1 MSHIRH
7 RTLKAAAVAFAIV
20 FAATAFWSAGTN
32 EVDGDGAAN
41 VVAAADGAKVG
52 TLEEGAAADAQPKKK
67 GSRWGRIFKAPFKAV
82 AKVFG
87 GDSDGNKTRRTKD
100 ADVAKFESA
109 PLMRVVDANSEPDPE
124 PVRRAGADKK
134 DAAREHFER
143 GRARLNDGDLSAAI
157 TELSRAVSYD
167 SKHAQAHNLLA
178 VAYGRKGLHDR
189 ARESFDRSLDS
200 GADAQSLNNAG
211 YWFYLNGHYRLAVER
226 LKRAAKLAPSDER
239 ILNNL
244 ALAQARLGRFDDA
257 YRSFARAR
265 GDYEGRMNTAALAE
279 RMGRDAEATEHYE
292 AAHKLRPASETALR
306 RLLNLYE
313 RGGHGESAERAR
325 RDLDGLQAQIAAR
338 E

>member
-1 MSHIRH
+1 MRHIRH
-7 RTLKAAAVAFAIV
+7 RRLKATAVAFAIV
-20 FAATAFWSAGTN
+20 FAATAFSSAVTN
-32 EVDGDGAAN
+32 EVDGDEAAN
-41 VVAAADGAKVG
+41 VVAAAADGTKIG
-52 TLEEGAAADAQPKKK
+52 TSEEGVEAEAQPKKK

-82 AKVFG
+82 AKAFG
-87 GDSDGNKTRRTKD
+87 GGDDKPRRMKE

-109 PLMRVVDANSEPDPE
+109 PLMRVEDANSEPDPE
-124 PVRRAGADKK
+124 PVRRKGADKTE
-134 DAAREHFER
+134 AAREHFER
-143 GRARLNDGDLSAAI
+143 GRARLNDGELSAAI

-167 SKHAQAHNLLA
+167 PKHAQAHNLLA
-178 VAYGRKGLHDR
+178 VAYGRKGLHER

-211 YWFYLNGHYRLAVER
+211 YWYYLNGHYRLAVER
-226 LKRAAKLAPSDER
+226 LKRAAKLAPADER

-257 YRSFARAR
+257 YKSFARAR
-265 GDYEGRMNTAALAE
+265 GEYEGRMNTAALAE
-279 RMGRDAEATEHYE
+279 RMGRDSEAAEQYE

-313 RGGHGESAERAR
+313 RGGHGESVAR
-325 RDLDGLQAQIAAR
+325 TRTKLDGLQAQIAAK

>member
-1 MSHIRH
+1 MRHIRH
-7 RTLKAAAVAFAIV
+7 RTLKAAAVAFILV

-32 EVDGDGAAN
+32 EPDGDDAAN
-41 VVAAADGAKVG
+41 VVAAVDGTKVG
-52 TLEEGAAADAQPKKK
+52 TSEEGAAAEAQPKKK

-87 GDSDGNKTRRTKD
+87 GNDDKTRRMKE

-109 PLMRVVDANSEPDPE
+109 PMMRVQDANSEPDPE
-124 PVRRAGADKK
+124 PVRRSGADKTE
-134 DAAREHFER
+134 AAREHFER
-143 GRARLNDGDLSAAI
+143 GRARLNDGDLNAAI

-167 SKHAQAHNLLA
+167 PKHAQAHNLLA

-226 LKRAAKLAPSDER
+226 LKRAAKLAPADER

-257 YRSFARAR
+257 YKSFARAR
-265 GDYEGRMNTAALAE
+265 GEYEGRMNTAALAE
-279 RMGRDAEATEHYE
+279 RMGRDSEATEHYE

-313 RGGHGESAERAR
+313 RGGHNESAARAR
-325 RDLDGLQAQIAAR
+325 RDLDGLQAQVAAK

>member
-1 MSHIRH
+1 MRHIRH
-7 RTLKAAAVAFAIV
+7 RTLKAAAAALLVV

-32 EVDGDGAAN
+32 ELDGDGAAN

-52 TLEEGAAADAQPKKK
+52 TAEEGAAAEAAPKKK

-87 GDSDGNKTRRTKD
+87 GGGDRPRRTSEG
-100 ADVAKFESA
+100 DVAKFESA
-109 PLMRVVDANSEPDPE
+109 PVLKVSDANSEPDPE
-124 PVRRAGADKK
+124 PVRRKGADNAE
-134 DAAREHFER
+134 AAREHFER

-157 TELSRAVSYD
+157 TELSRAVSLD
-167 SKHAQAHNLLA
+167 PRHGQAHNLLA
-178 VAYGRKGLHDR
+178 VAYGRRGLHER
-189 ARESFDRSLDS
+189 ARESFERSLDAQ
-200 GADAQSLNNAG
+200 ADAQSLNNAG

-226 LKRAAKLAPSDER
+226 LKRAAKMAPADER

-265 GDYEGRMNTAALAE
+265 GEYEGHMNTAALAE
-279 RMGRDAEATEHYE
+279 RMGRDAAAAEHYE
-292 AAHKLRPASETALR
+292 AAHKLQPRSETALR
-306 RLLNLYE
+306 RLLHLYE
-313 RGGHGESAERAR
+313 QGGHGESAARTRAK
-325 RDLDGLQAQIAAR
+325 LDGLQTQVAAR